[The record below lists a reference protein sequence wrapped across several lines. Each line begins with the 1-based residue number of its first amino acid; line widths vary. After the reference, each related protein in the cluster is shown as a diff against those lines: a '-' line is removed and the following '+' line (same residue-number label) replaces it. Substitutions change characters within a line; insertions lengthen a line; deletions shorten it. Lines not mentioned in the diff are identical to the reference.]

1 MHVQSS
7 IYPVK
12 YSRSPAPLPD
22 LFRIGSEEP
31 GIWTSNWERDCRS
44 HGGGSIYMKESPLWS
59 TGNILPYWMSS
70 ASHEW
75 RIFHYWLDGLNCL
88 GGLYQSVWAVQ
99 RMQQRG
105 AEGSGEEGGVSSTWP
120 TIKDS
125 EERKK
130 SRWKCFEAT
139 LRAMYTSRHQNLD
152 QVFLIDATIIL
163 VVNM

>member
-1 MHVQSS
+1 MTDLPLLVRWSQLSRGVVS
-7 IYPVK
+7 IG
-12 YSRSPAPLPD
+12 L
-22 LFRIGSEEP
+22 GS
-31 GIWTSNWERDCRS
+31 TAD
-44 HGGGSIYMKESPLWS
+44 
-59 TGNILPYWMSS
+59 
-70 ASHEW
+70 A
-75 RIFHYWLDGLNCL
+75 
-88 GGLYQSVWAVQ
+88 
-99 RMQQRG
+99 

-152 QVFLIDATIIL
+152 QVFLKDATIIL